1 MPEAQISTSIKKWN
15 EIYTLSF
22 SQESQYVTKSSK
34 AMQGKMWHQL
44 TPDEIKQRKKETVS
58 QTQWTSNQF
67 RIKNSMLLSLERTY
81 RLGTK
86 RQCLFRTRKAIR
98 EFPKPWFSIIILLKP
113 SKGSTAGTLTSVPF
127 HHMAS
132 PSGST
137 FFHLPF
143 LSFFHPVK
151 KVYLCYVYKSYLINK
166 GQ

>member
-1 MPEAQISTSIKKWN
+1 MNIWKWDGWEKLSASTEGRW
-15 EIYTLSF
+15 
-22 SQESQYVTKSSK
+22 YV
-34 AMQGKMWHQL
+34 
-44 TPDEIKQRKKETVS
+44 
-58 QTQWTSNQF
+58 
-67 RIKNSMLLSLERTY
+67 LEVHSDFLVLHVIF

-86 RQCLFRTRKAIR
+86 RQCLFGTRKAIR

-151 KVYLCYVYKSYLINK
+151 KVNLGAGEIAWR
-166 GQ
+166 